1 MELNSFEMDEQCIF
15 LELVDGNTIRS
26 FHIHLSDTSLR
37 ILECDTQ
44 RIYYA
49 VGVSLIIIE
58 KQEPP
63 NIRLKILVGGID
75 SPLNLIEILNDPTH
89 TKGMTT

>member
-1 MELNSFEMDEQCIF
+1 MELISLEMDEQCVF
-15 LELVDGNTIRS
+15 LGLVDGNAIRS
-26 FHIHLSDTSLR
+26 FLIDLSDTSLR
-37 ILECDTQ
+37 IFECDTQ

-49 VGVSLIIIE
+49 VGVSLLIIE

-63 NIRLKILVGGID
+63 NIRLKILVGGIN
-75 SPLNLIEILNDPTH
+75 SPLNLIEILNDTIH